1 MTLQNQLD
9 YYPQLLDGV
18 TVPEELDADLVKGEI
33 MLQCGLL
40 TPLYSEPVTMAAAI
54 KQWFDTRAW
63 TFQHLVNI
71 IKAEYS
77 PIENTDRYDHQERT
91 ISGQEQSAGTES
103 GSEKRTGSGSDT
115 RANSGSRREDLR
127 ETGNTESKVS
137 AYNASEY
144 SPSGNETGETTR
156 STTGGE
162 AFQETS
168 TRNDESGVTSDLRR
182 SDARTHGSKDIFE
195 QHLHG
200 NIGVTTNQEMI
211 NQELALLHDFNIYQ
225 WIAINLRSALF
236 LEVY

>member
-1 MTLQNQLD
+1 MNLQNQLD

-18 TVPEELDADLVKGEI
+18 RVPEELDADLVKSEI

-40 TPLYSEPVTMAAAI
+40 TPLYSEPATMAAAI
-54 KQWFDTRAW
+54 KQWFDVREW

-91 ISGQEQSAGTES
+91 ISGQEQSAGTET
-103 GSEKRTGSGSDT
+103 GSETRTGSGSDT

-162 AFQETS
+162 AFQETT
-168 TRNDESGVTSDLRR
+168 TRNDNSGVTSDLRR
-182 SDARTHGSKDIFE
+182 ADARTHGSKDIFE

-211 NQELALLHDFNIYQ
+211 NQELALLKDFNIYQ
-225 WIAINLRSALF
+225 WIAINLRSTLF